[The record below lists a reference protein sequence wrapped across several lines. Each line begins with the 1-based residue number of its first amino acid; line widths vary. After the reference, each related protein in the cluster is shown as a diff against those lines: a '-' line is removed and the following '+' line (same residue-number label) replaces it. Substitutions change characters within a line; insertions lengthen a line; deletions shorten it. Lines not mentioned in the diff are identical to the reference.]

1 MPRSMIPPSAF
12 ALVLW
17 LAQNEPT
24 RLFSVPRENFASQAV
39 VEEEPATRSVLQR
52 AMGFLGMRYRLG
64 ASGGKRGIDCSQL
77 TRLSYEQAGIE
88 LPWTAALQFHHG
100 AEVLPDEL
108 SPGDLVFFRNTYKR
122 GISHVGLYLGEGR
135 FVHASGRHHG
145 VVVSELAEPYYQSH
159 WAGARRLVGA
169 SSAVATS
176 R

>member
-1 MPRSMIPPSAF
+1 MIPPSAF

-17 LAQNEPT
+17 LAQNEPA
-24 RLFSVPRENFASQAV
+24 RLLAVPRESFSPQAV
-39 VEEEPATRSVLQR
+39 VEEEPATRSVLER

-77 TRLSYEQAGIE
+77 TRLSYERAGIE
-88 LPWTAALQFHHG
+88 LPWTAALQFDRG
-100 AEVLPDEL
+100 SEVPPDDL
-108 SPGDLVFFRNTYKR
+108 APGDLVFFRNTYKR

-135 FVHASGRHHG
+135 FVHASGRHQG
-145 VVVSELAEPYYQSH
+145 VVVSDLSEPYYQSH

-169 SSAVATS
+169 SSIAATS

>member
-1 MPRSMIPPSAF
+1 MIPPSAF

-17 LAQNEPT
+17 LAQNEPA
-24 RLFSVPRENFASQAV
+24 RLLAVPRENFSPRAV
-39 VEEEPATRSVLQR
+39 VEEEPATRSVLER

-88 LPWTAALQFHHG
+88 LPWTAALQFDRG
-100 AEVLPDEL
+100 SEVPPDDLARRPGVLPRGAP
-108 SPGDLVFFRNTYKR
+108 SAAFRTS
-122 GISHVGLYLGEGR
+122 GSTWATAA

-145 VVVSELAEPYYQSH
+145 VVVSDLSEPYYQSH

-169 SSAVATS
+169 SSAIATS